1 MHFRYRWQALYSE
14 RLSPYICSIS
24 REKFMRLKMR
34 SVLLLLLCAVYSI
47 SPAWTFALDRPVS
60 IEDGGYPRYF
70 EIARDELQ
78 VTTRT
83 GERTLHLAQ
92 PLSDRTALQTRANTL
107 SSDPTE
113 EVELVLYEVGVDRN
127 EFTRRILT
135 RDVLVRLDDNT
146 LAPTIAAALGLTDFR
161 TPEGGSGYVIFTT
174 DEPGG
179 ALDLAQRLRQQPGV
193 LSADPILKRLRQ
205 KKSVPNDPL
214 FSEQWHLRNTGQS
227 GGTVGLDVRITNV
240 WAQNMRGNGIRIGI
254 VDDGLQ
260 HTHPDLA
267 ANYSA
272 AYSHNWNGSPGTTHD
287 PAPDLSLDDHG
298 TACAGVA
305 AARGDNSAGV
315 AGAAYLAQLAGLRLI
330 SGNVSDVEEAEAMAF
345 SNGHIF
351 VKSNS
356 WGPDD
361 DGQTLEA
368 PGPLTRAALSNSV
381 VNGRNGRGT
390 IFVWAG
396 GNGLD
401 AGDNANYDGYANS
414 IYTLSIS
421 AVTDH
426 GHQPWYSE
434 PGACHIVTAPSSAGS
449 ADIVTTDLMGNY
461 GYNYTGV
468 SGELND
474 RNYTQTFGGT
484 SSSTPLVAGIVA
496 LLLEANPTL
505 GWRDVQEIL
514 IRSARQINPGDG
526 DWRTNGAG
534 FTFNHKFGSGLVDAS
549 AAVALAQTWTNLAAQ
564 ATISSNRISLALAIP
579 DNNMTGT
586 SASFNIQ
593 ENLRVEQVT
602 LRLNISHTR
611 RGDLE
616 IFLTSP
622 SGMES
627 QLAEKRTDTGNHYS
641 DWTFMSVRHWGES
654 AQGVWTVRVADRSSG
669 TSGTLNAALLTLYG
683 TSTPALA
690 HQPPVLASIGPRAGL
705 IGQPFSFMVSATDL
719 IDHDSITL
727 SASNLPPWATFSTQ
741 TETGTVTQTFSG
753 TPLITGVWTTL
764 FHAVDQ
770 DGFAEE
776 SVVLTV
782 QHPDSLPD
790 LIIDFEG
797 VGETKGAYAFGVVS
811 LSGGSWSLDE
821 ALIGTETNDR
831 RNGVRSARIR
841 ALGSLTM
848 LNDKT
853 NGIGTLTLHH
863 ARYGT
868 DVSTTAQI
876 EYSINGGANWT
887 AVGSS
892 FTSSSTNLALHT
904 VTLNQPGPVRI
915 RIIKTTG
922 TDKMRMSIDD
932 IAMTPFADVPHKL
945 YPIGHHII
953 DAGEPL
959 SFPVIA
965 VASNAWDEITL
976 SADPVPFWS
985 TFPSVSAPGGVTNIF
1000 SATFPWPGHYEIE
1013 FRAEDSDGLATELV
1027 QITVTNDQPLPLT
1040 TSFPSGLPS
1049 GWSVV
1054 TPGDA
1059 SAYWRFDD
1067 PHARGN
1073 WTGGSGF
1080 FAIADSDHAG
1090 LVPMDTELRSPAFSL
1105 EGLTAATLTFKMSFK
1120 IYSGDAIADV
1130 DISVNGSSGP
1140 WNNLWRRQ
1148 LELAGPTSLTLDLAS
1163 ALGETNVMI
1172 RFHYYEAIY
1181 DWYWQVDD
1189 VVVEGITA
1197 AYVDMD
1203 GDGIPDQWEQQYFG
1217 NLTTAD
1223 GESDTSGN
1231 GFLDLYEFLAGTDPT
1246 NATTLLRLEQQSF
1259 EPGQGVTISWQ
1270 SATGKTYRV
1279 ARSTNL
1285 VSFAPIAIHVPAD
1298 PPLNEYTDP
1307 SPPESGLSFY
1317 RIELEV
1323 NP

>member
-24 REKFMRLKMR
+24 REKFMRLKIR
-34 SVLLLLLCAVYSI
+34 SVLIPLFCAVYSI

-135 RDVLVRLDDNT
+135 RDVLVRLDDRT
-146 LAPTIAAALGLTDFR
+146 PAPTIAATLGLTDFR

-449 ADIVTTDLMGNY
+449 ADIVTTDLMGNN
-461 GYNYTGV
+461 GYNKSGV
-468 SGELND
+468 YGELSD

-627 QLAEKRTDTGNHYS
+627 QLAEKRTDTSNHYS

-690 HQPPVLASIGPRAGL
+690 HQPPVLASIGPRSGL

-719 IDHDSITL
+719 IDYDPITL
-727 SASNLPPWATFSTQ
+727 SASNLPPWATFSTH

-753 TPLITGVWTTL
+753 TPLVTGIWTSL

-776 SVVLTV
+776 TVVLTV
-782 QHPDSLPD
+782 
-790 LIIDFEG
+790 
-797 VGETKGAYAFGVVS
+797 
-811 LSGGSWSLDE
+811 
-821 ALIGTETNDR
+821 
-831 RNGVRSARIR
+831 
-841 ALGSLTM
+841 
-848 LNDKT
+848 
-853 NGIGTLTLHH
+853 
-863 ARYGT
+863 
-868 DVSTTAQI
+868 
-876 EYSINGGANWT
+876 YSP
-887 AVGSS
+887 SS
-892 FTSSSTNLALHT
+892 
-904 VTLNQPGPVRI
+904 
-915 RIIKTTG
+915 
-922 TDKMRMSIDD
+922 
-932 IAMTPFADVPHKL
+932 L
-945 YPIGHHII
+945 YPIGNHSIG
-953 DAGEPL
+953 AGEPL

-965 VASNAWDEITL
+965 VASTTWDDITL
-976 SADPVPFWS
+976 SASPVPFWAH
-985 TFPSVSAPGGVTNIF
+985 FPSASASGGVTNLF

-1013 FRAEDSDGLATELV
+1013 FRAEDSDGIANELV

-1054 TPGDA
+1054 TSGDA